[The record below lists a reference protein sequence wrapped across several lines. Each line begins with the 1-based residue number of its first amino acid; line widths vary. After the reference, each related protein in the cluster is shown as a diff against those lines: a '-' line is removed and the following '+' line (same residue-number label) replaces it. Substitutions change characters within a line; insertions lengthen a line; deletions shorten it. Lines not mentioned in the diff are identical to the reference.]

1 MTNGRHAFDQE
12 MTTLTTIND
21 EIEQLS
27 DERTA
32 LWNRLSGGLDPD
44 VKSEIKQIDER
55 LSELWQE
62 LRFEKARIR
71 FGERD
76 EIVRR
81 ARAEERLERAA

>member
-1 MTNGRHAFDQE
+1 

-55 LSELWQE
+55 LSEL
-62 LRFEKARIR
+62 LL
-71 FGERD
+71 GD
-76 EIVRR
+76 
-81 ARAEERLERAA
+81 RAERAQALLLGLDRRFAVAASEHAHDDRRGPGRPPPIG